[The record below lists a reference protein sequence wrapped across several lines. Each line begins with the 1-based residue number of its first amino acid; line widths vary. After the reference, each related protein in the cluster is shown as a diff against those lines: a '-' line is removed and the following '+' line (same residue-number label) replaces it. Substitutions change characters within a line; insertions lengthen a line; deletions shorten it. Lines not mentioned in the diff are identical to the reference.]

1 MGHVGVEPQ
10 SRGDAGM
17 AKHRRDAMRRLTV
30 LRASVAAVCRRA
42 WKDTGLILALLRNG
56 IQRR

>member
-1 MGHVGVEPQ
+1 VGVEPQ